1 LKAVGILTV
10 SDEVRDAL
18 EEGRPVVALETTLV
32 AHGFP
37 GKEGL
42 EVASEAESQVRGAGA
57 VPATVGVVGGKV
69 IAGLHQGQ
77 LELFAGATEAVKAG
91 PRELA
96 SCAASGKLGATTVG
110 GTLAVCKALGIRFM
124 GTGGI
129 GGVHRGFAQSLDI
142 SADLPQLA
150 STQAVVVASGPKSL
164 LDVGATAEV
173 LETLGVPVLGYG
185 TWSLPRFYSGQGGPP
200 VSARVESAGEVAR
213 TAELHWGLRGE
224 AGILLAQ
231 PPPWDLE
238 VDELMEEALRV
249 AAERGITGQ
258 GVTPA
263 VLSYLHQASGGKTVE
278 LNKHLIA
285 ENARL
290 AGEVAAAHA
299 RLNKGSRA
307 AGG

>member
-1 LKAVGILTV
+1 VGILTV

-18 EEGRPVVALETTLV
+18 QEGRPVVALETTLV

-42 EVASEAESQVRGAGA
+42 EVAREAESQVRGAGA

-69 IAGLHQGQ
+69 IAGLDQGQ
-77 LELFAGATEAVKAG
+77 LERFAGATDAVKAG

-110 GTLAVCKALGIRFM
+110 GTLAVCKAVGIRFM

-129 GGVHRGFAQSLDI
+129 GGVHRGFARSLDI
-142 SADLPQLA
+142 SADLPQLS

-164 LDVGATAEV
+164 LDVWATAEV
-173 LETLGVPVLGYG
+173 LETLGVPVLGYR
-185 TWSLPRFYSGQGGPP
+185 TWSLPRFYSSQGGPS
-200 VSARVESAGEVAR
+200 VSARAESVGEVAR
-213 TAELHWGLRGE
+213 TAKLHWELRGE

-249 AAERGITGQ
+249 VAERGATGQ

-263 VLSYLHQASGGKTVE
+263 VLSYLHQASAGETVE
-278 LNKHLIA
+278 LNKRLIA
-285 ENARL
+285 DNARL
-290 AGEVAAAHA
+290 AGEVAAAHS
-299 RLNKGSRA
+299 RLSNGSPPQPR
-307 AGG
+307 